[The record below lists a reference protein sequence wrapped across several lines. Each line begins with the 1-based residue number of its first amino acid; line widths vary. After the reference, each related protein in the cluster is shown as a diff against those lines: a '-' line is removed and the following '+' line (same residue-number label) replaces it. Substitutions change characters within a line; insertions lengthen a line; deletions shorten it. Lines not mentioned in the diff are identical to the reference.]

1 MFLVLRVYRRMEEEL
16 DETCADNENLE
27 FDGGIYLSF
36 ETYRVSR
43 PKKFFR
49 FALLWVNVGLFLH
62 MAYRDIGSLG
72 ELSAI
77 TAICGDEFVGIL
89 SLLP

>member
-1 MFLVLRVYRRMEEEL
+1 MFLVLRVYRQMEEEL

-27 FDGGIYLSF
+27 FDSGIYQSF

-62 MAYRDIGSLG
+62 MAVLGNFQLLLLFVVMSL
-72 ELSAI
+72 
-77 TAICGDEFVGIL
+77 
-89 SLLP
+89 